1 MKRIAVA
8 LLVGAVA
15 SNCVTA
21 WAQTAL
27 AQEVWPSK
35 PVTVVVPFAAGGNT
49 DVLARIFAERMS
61 HRLGQQFVIE
71 NKAGAGGT
79 TGIVYMSKAPAD
91 GYTLAVATTA
101 ALASNAVIMKDKLG
115 YNAEKDIAYLYNMA
129 TQPNLLVVHPSVPA
143 KTLPEMIAWLKATPR
158 TPYATS
164 GIGSSQH
171 ICGEMFAQVAGL
183 EMVPVA
189 YRASNQQM
197 QDLISGQI
205 KVACDNFSTAW
216 EQVKAGNA
224 RAIAVGS
231 PKRYS
236 FSPDVP
242 TFAETLN
249 GFEVLSAFGWVGPAG
264 LDKAIVA
271 KLIAELTAVG
281 QDPEINKR
289 LAALGV
295 EPSRLAGDA
304 FAAYMRSER
313 QRLAP
318 IVEKAG
324 IKPP

>member
-1 MKRIAVA
+1 
-8 LLVGAVA
+8 VGAVA
-15 SNCVTA
+15 SSCVTA
-21 WAQTAL
+21 SAQD
-27 AQEVWPSK
+27 VWPSK

-61 HRLGQQFVIE
+61 RQLGQQFVIE
-71 NKAGAGGT
+71 NRAGAGGT
-79 TGIVYMSKAPAD
+79 TGIAYMTKASAD

-101 ALASNAVIMKDKLG
+101 GLASNAVIMKDKLG

-129 TQPNLLVVHPSVPA
+129 TQPNLMVVHPSVPA
-143 KTLPEMIAWLKATPR
+143 KTLPELISWLKANPR

-171 ICGEMFAQVAGL
+171 ICGEMLAQEARL
-183 EMVPVA
+183 EIVPFS
-189 YRASNQQM
+189 YRASNQQK
-197 QDLISGQI
+197 QDLIPGQI
-205 KVACDNFSTAW
+205 KVPCDNFPPAW

-249 GFEVLSAFGWVGPAG
+249 GFEVLSAFGWVAPAG
-264 LDKAIVA
+264 LGKAVVA
-271 KLIAELTAVG
+271 KLVAELTAVG
-281 QDPEINKR
+281 KDPEINKR
-289 LAALGV
+289 LMALGV
-295 EPSRLAGDA
+295 ESSGLAGDA

-318 IVEKAG
+318 FCERAG
-324 IKPP
+324 TKPP